1 MLLGFHG
8 FLLCSRRKRSGGN
21 TRKTQKARSCARIT
35 YPRSEMVQQ
44 QFLAEAERG
53 AMAEMSLESAK
64 ATFGRDL
71 AVASLD
77 AIEKKDGSYRGV
89 GVNARIKVRDQ
100 IRSPSAGDVQAL
112 LRELPGVFF
121 GLTGDVKRAH
131 RLVKI
136 AMRDW
141 GAQACRTG
149 VLNADRVWVN
159 KVGTFGISS
168 AAYHWA
174 RLMAGLGRSVYYL
187 LGRAELALLIYV
199 DDLLWLIRD
208 KQALELIPLVISY
221 LVVLGLPFAWKK
233 FGGVSVLSW
242 VGFEICLQSAKIGL
256 SEQRARWLCRWLDDS
271 VSTGWARIADVSA
284 VLGRLSFGLTAL
296 GHFRPF
302 LRPVYAWVASMDTG
316 RVYLL
321 PKAIILIF
329 KFLAKALQGEGRL
342 VSVSR
347 HVTTPKELFRT
358 DARAEGEEIWIGGW
372 ALDDA
377 DTRRCRWFSERLSH
391 SNAPWLYA
399 AGEAYRQIAALELVA
414 TLAAVVVFGIPKGTT
429 GTFRCSAATDN
440 QGNSRVVARLLTTK
454 FPLNAFLM
462 ELAAQLQ
469 CRGAE
474 LDLYWLPRLQ
484 NIEADE
490 LTNSICHRFAEGNR
504 LRFQL
509 AEFKGLVLGSMLEE
523 GMSLYQDI
531 ATCRA
536 AKKARQ
542 SSKLPKSQA
551 LHARDPWQ

>member
-1 MLLGFHG
+1 MGLAKLADGKITECPFSDELVAEGRELVFSMLESAGAVLPVRQRPKGQPFFLAALEEILRISGDPDYRAFYSSSVSFAKGVRLGHA
-8 FLLCSRRKRSGGN
+8 SRLPRVPAVFEK
-21 TRKTQKARSCARIT
+21 KTKWRRYAEDAEGQILRENYISAKQHA
-35 YPRSEMVQQ
+35 EMVQR
-44 QFLAEAERG
+44 QFLAEAELG
-53 AMAEMSLESAK
+53 AMEEMSLESAK
-64 ATFGRDL
+64 AKFGKDL
-71 AVASLD
+71 AVASLG
-77 AIEKKDGSYRGV
+77 AIEKKDGSYRVVHDGTHGV

-100 IRSPSAGDVQAL
+100 IRFPSAGDVQAL

-136 AMRDW
+136 AMKDW

-149 VLNADRVWVN
+149 VPNADRVWVN
-159 KVGTFGISS
+159 KVGTFGVSS

-208 KQALELIPLVISY
+208 KQALGLIPLVIFY

-233 FGGVSVLSW
+233 FGGGSVLSW

-271 VSTGWARIADVSA
+271 VSTGRARIADVSA

-296 GHFRPF
+296 GHCRPF
-302 LRPVYAWVASMDTG
+302 LGPVYAWVASMDTG

-358 DARAEGEEIWIGGW
+358 DASAEGEEIWIGGW

-377 DTRRCRWFSERLSH
+377 DTRRCRWLSERLSH
-391 SNAPWLYA
+391 SNAPWLYDSMRLA
-399 AGEAYRQIAALELVA
+399 RPTARSRPWSWWQPWQQSLSLAFQRERLAPSAALL
-414 TLAAVVVFGIPKGTT
+414 
-429 GTFRCSAATDN
+429 R
-440 QGNSRVVARLLTTK
+440 RTTK
-454 FPLNAFLM
+454 AT
-462 ELAAQLQ
+462 
-469 CRGAE
+469 AE
-474 LDLYWLPRLQ
+474 SW
-484 NIEADE
+484 
-490 LTNSICHRFAEGNR
+490 
-504 LRFQL
+504 
-509 AEFKGLVLGSMLEE
+509 
-523 GMSLYQDI
+523 
-531 ATCRA
+531 
-536 AKKARQ
+536 
-542 SSKLPKSQA
+542 
-551 LHARDPWQ
+551 HAC